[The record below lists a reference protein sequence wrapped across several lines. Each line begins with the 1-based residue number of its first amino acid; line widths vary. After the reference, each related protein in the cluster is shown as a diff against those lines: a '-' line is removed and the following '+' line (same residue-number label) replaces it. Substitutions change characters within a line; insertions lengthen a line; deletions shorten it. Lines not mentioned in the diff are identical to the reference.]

1 MLTMEKKSLKGRP
14 IGLKAS
20 MSKEEM
26 KNHLLKI
33 KQLWS
38 REGFSEEEVMAAI
51 INKCKPLG
59 LSSSFY
65 WNRYPDACQRLRETF
80 EELGWEY
87 EKTIPE
93 SMSNLRRAL
102 KNLRNEEKIKK
113 VRRVLQEDFLKQF

>member
-1 MLTMEKKSLKGRP
+1 MEKKSLKGRP
-14 IGLKAS
+14 IGLRAS

-26 KNHLLKI
+26 KSHLLKI
-33 KQLWS
+33 KLLWS
-38 REGFSEEEVMAAI
+38 REGFSEEEVMTAI

-87 EKTIPE
+87 EKNISD
-93 SMSNLRRAL
+93 SMNRLRKAL
-102 KNLRNEEKIKK
+102 QNPKNEEKIRK
-113 VRRVLQEDFLKQF
+113 VRKALEEDFLKQF

>member
-14 IGLKAS
+14 IGLRAS

-26 KNHLLKI
+26 KSHLLKI
-33 KQLWS
+33 KLLWS
-38 REGFSEEEVMAAI
+38 REGFSEEEVMTAI

-87 EKTIPE
+87 EKNISD
-93 SMSNLRRAL
+93 SMNRLRKAL
-102 KNLRNEEKIKK
+102 QNPKNEEKIRK
-113 VRRVLQEDFLKQF
+113 VRKALEEDFLKQF

>member
-14 IGLKAS
+14 IGLRAS

-26 KNHLLKI
+26 KSHLLKI
-33 KQLWS
+33 KLLWS
-38 REGFSEEEVMAAI
+38 REGFSEEEVMTAI

-87 EKTIPE
+87 EKTILE

-102 KNLRNEEKIKK
+102 QNPENKEKIRK
-113 VRRVLQEDFLKQF
+113 VRKVLEEDFLKQF

>member
-1 MLTMEKKSLKGRP
+1 MERKSLKGRP

-38 REGFSEEEVMAAI
+38 REGFSEEEVMTAI

-87 EKTIPE
+87 EKTILE

-102 KNLRNEEKIKK
+102 QNPENKEKIRK
-113 VRRVLQEDFLKQF
+113 VRKVLEEDFLKQF